1 MVMVNKGLAAWVVLT
16 LGIAVGVTWTVRR
29 IAVARNH
36 LDRPNGRS
44 AHTRPTPRLGG
55 IGTMLAFLPVAAV
68 VTALGAPRAETFVV
82 LGATAVISLLGFI
95 DDLWSLPA
103 RVRFGV
109 QIAAALAVVWTS
121 AMNATD
127 VWLLLPEECP
137 AWFAAILSVLWI
149 VWMTNLYNFMDGI
162 DGLAGGQAV
171 IGGVAVGVAAALGGA
186 PEIALLALL
195 LGAAALGFLRFNFP
209 PASIFMGDVGST
221 AIGFFVASVPFLP
234 SAGPVPIE
242 VVGIA
247 FAMFILDATVT
258 LLRRMSRGERF
269 FEAHRS
275 HFYQRL
281 LKYGVPHRT
290 ITLTAYAAMAVSG
303 VAAVAYS
310 QATIGVGVALVL
322 VPVGIFVGLATA
334 ITRVERRHEA
344 EAAGPAE
351 QIDQAAA

>member
-1 MVMVNKGLAAWVVLT
+1 MPGALQLSLAAAICF
-16 LGIAVGVTWTVRR
+16 GAAAAITWTVRR
-29 IAVARNH
+29 IALARCL
-36 LDRPNGRS
+36 LDRPNERS

-55 IGTMLAFLPVAAV
+55 IGIMGAFLPIAAV
-68 VTALGAPRAETFVV
+68 VLWLASAAGESFVV
-82 LGATAVISLLGFI
+82 LGATAVISLLGLV
-95 DDLWSLPA
+95 DDLRPLPA
-103 RVRFGV
+103 RVRFGI
-109 QIAAALAVVWTS
+109 QIVAALGVVGSS
-121 AMNATD
+121 AMSAAD
-127 VWLLLPEECP
+127 VWLVLPQACP
-137 AWFAAILSVLWI
+137 PWLAAILSVLWI

-171 IGGVAVGVAAALGGA
+171 IGTIAVAAGAALGGA
-186 PEIALLALL
+186 PEIAVLALL
-195 LGAAALGFLRFNFP
+195 LAAAALGFLRFNFP

-221 AIGFFVASVPFLP
+221 AIGFFVASVPFLS

-310 QATIGVGVALVL
+310 QATIGIGVALML
-322 VPVGIFVGLATA
+322 VPVGIFVGLAIA
-334 ITRVERRHEA
+334 ITRVERRYEA
-344 EAAGPAE
+344 EAADPAG

>member
-1 MVMVNKGLAAWVVLT
+1 MSGALQLSFAA
-16 LGIAVGVTWTVRR
+16 AVSFAAAATITWTVRG
-29 IAVARNH
+29 IALARSL
-36 LDRPNGRS
+36 LDRPNERS

-55 IGTMLAFLPVAAV
+55 IGIMGAFLPIAAV
-68 VTALGAPRAETFVV
+68 VLWLASAATESFVV
-82 LGATAVISLLGFI
+82 LGATAVISLLGLV
-95 DDLWSLPA
+95 DDLRPLSA

-109 QIAAALAVVWTS
+109 QAAAALAVVGSS
-121 AMNATD
+121 ALSAAD
-127 VWLLLPEECP
+127 VWLVLPQACP
-137 AWFAAILSVLWI
+137 PWLAAILSVLWI

-162 DGLAGGQAV
+162 DGLAGGQAI
-171 IGGVAVGVAAALGGA
+171 IGTIAVAAAAALGGA
-186 PEIALLALL
+186 PEIAMLALL

-290 ITLTAYAAMAVSG
+290 ITLTAYAAMTVSG
-303 VAAVAYS
+303 VAAVAYP
-310 QATIGVGVALVL
+310 QATIGVGVALML

-334 ITRVERRHEA
+334 ITRVERRYEA
-344 EAAGPAE
+344 EAADPAG